1 MAIAR
6 ALVTDPVL
14 ILADEPT
21 GNLDSVSG
29 DQVIGLLRR
38 LVDERGQT
46 ILMVTHDARAAAV
59 ADRLALL
66 KDGAV
71 VDEQALPRGASV
83 PDVLRALGEL
93 Q

>member
-1 MAIAR
+1 
-6 ALVTDPVL
+6 
-14 ILADEPT
+14 
-21 GNLDSVSG
+21 
-29 DQVIGLLRR
+29 
-38 LVDERGQT
+38 VDDRGQT

-66 KDGAV
+66 KDGNV
-71 VDEQALPRGASV
+71 VDQQALPRGASA

>member
-71 VDEQALPRGASV
+71 VDQQDLPRGASV

-93 Q
+93 P